1 MGRRRFDQGALV
13 PAVSI
18 GGLLVAGVL
27 LIVLG
32 RALGGAARHGDDHL
46 ADFD

>member
-1 MGRRRFDQGALV
+1 MARRRRFDELGHTPTIV
-13 PAVSI
+13 
-18 GGLLVAGVL
+18 GLLAGVL

-32 RALGGAARHGDDHL
+32 RALRAGDDHL